1 VAIKY
6 APYFLLAFL
15 AGVGVRSFFEVP
27 QNWILGGLGLSG
39 GILLVAAAS
48 SKISLS
54 LPPQSG
60 GARPRLEILSA
71 APATLLIFF
80 FLLGALRFSIFENSI
95 AKDELHN
102 HYGELLTLK
111 GQVIASEPKPNSA
124 RMILETDS
132 GRLLVVSRPYPQ
144 YKYGDKLEI
153 KGKIEEPENYAG
165 FDVKKYLA
173 KDKVYSQMIFPEIA
187 EGESAVSSA
196 KNKVLVLLFRVREKF
211 ERSIKNVLPEP
222 HASLADGMLLG
233 REGVLP
239 QDIID
244 AFRNT
249 STIHILV
256 LSGYNITIVG
266 GALLAFF
273 GFFLP
278 QIFAWSISIF
288 GILAFT
294 LMTGAEPAAVRAA
307 IMALIGLVALRAG
320 RKTLPL
326 LSLLWAAFF
335 MILTNPMYLRFD
347 RGFQLSSMATL
358 GLILLSGFFQKKF
371 WFFPKFLGI
380 RETAAASA
388 SAQLFVLPLL
398 TSWGN
403 AVSIF
408 SLPAN
413 ILVVTAVPAVMFF
426 GFLGALGGFISGVLG
441 QALVAPAYI
450 LISCQLFLV
459 KFFSGLI

>member
-1 VAIKY
+1 MIGFIIALFFSTRLIPHPLTPSPCEGEGEKKRKY
-6 APYFLLAFL
+6 FSFQ
-15 AGVGVRSFFEVP
+15 GVGC
-27 QNWILGGLGLSG
+27 GL
-39 GILLVAAAS
+39 LL
-48 SKISLS
+48 L
-54 LPPQSG
+54 
-60 GARPRLEILSA
+60 
-71 APATLLIFF
+71 F

-95 AKDELHN
+95 AKDQLHN
-102 HYGELLTLK
+102 RYGEILTLS
-111 GQVIASEPKPNSA
+111 GQVVSSEPKPNSA
-124 RMILETDS
+124 RIILETDL

-165 FDVKKYLA
+165 FDTAKFLA
-173 KDKVYSQMIFPEIA
+173 KQQIYSQMIFPEI
-187 EGESAVSSA
+187 
-196 KNKVLVLLFRVREKF
+196 KKVGGGGGNFILGALVWVREKF
-211 ERSIKNVLPEP
+211 EESLKNILPEP

-239 QDIID
+239 QNIVD

-266 GALLAFF
+266 NALLAFF
-273 GFFLP
+273 SFFLP
-278 QIFAWSISIF
+278 QTFAWSISIF

-307 IMALIGLVALRAG
+307 IMALIGLLALRVG
-320 RKTLPL
+320 RKTLPA
-326 LSLLWAAFF
+326 LSLLWAALF
-335 MILTNPMYLRFD
+335 MILWNPMYLKFD
-347 RGFQLSSMATL
+347 RGFQLSFMATL

-371 WFFPKFLGI
+371 WLFPKFWGI

-398 TSWGN
+398 ISWGN
-403 AVSIF
+403 AVSVF

-413 ILVVTAVPAVMFF
+413 ILVVIAVPAVMFF
-426 GFLGALGGFISGVLG
+426 GFLGALGGFISGALG
-441 QALVAPAYI
+441 QALAAPAYL
-450 LISCQLFLV
+450 LISWQLFLV
-459 KFFSGLI
+459 NFFSGLI